1 MGRQFPNYIPGT
13 AEVPQRDSHAGTE
26 LGPTRFRRGT
36 SPDGSCRHQDPCALC
51 PSPQSAGWPSRRR
64 HREWDAPS
72 HLQEQHP
79 VTSVPQA
86 FAGVGERGLPPH
98 RLREEKR
105 GRAQVTH
112 RRGKLSLHTPVTR
125 PSCPPSR
132 QPGSSWGSRAHTW
145 HPLSLMQGPQPERDR
160 SLKTPFFFSLA
171 KTFACARPSSCN
183 PFFCTSWPHQCR
195 LTLQFSG

>member
-1 MGRQFPNYIPGT
+1 M
-13 AEVPQRDSHAGTE
+13 
-26 LGPTRFRRGT
+26 T
-36 SPDGSCRHQDPCALC
+36 SI
-51 PSPQSAGWPSRRR
+51 
-64 HREWDAPS
+64 
-72 HLQEQHP
+72 
-79 VTSVPQA
+79 PQA

-145 HPLSLMQGPQPERDR
+145 HPLSLMQGPQPERDPTDTMEGNR
-160 SLKTPFFFSLA
+160 PCEVVHGSAALRKGQAGGGRPEDRPTASSHPAAQAAPTPRGA
-171 KTFACARPSSCN
+171 APARP
-183 PFFCTSWPHQCR
+183 PKMPKEK
-195 LTLQFSG
+195 